1 MIKGL
6 ENLIYE
12 ERLKHAL
19 LSQMTACNARE
30 SNDNSLKYLKHEHTK
45 KTVEVLKFQNTE
57 LTMKSA
63 VFSYTELHKIRY
75 MTTKSKGKKGEKGKQ
90 RDALISYGTNIQHRK
105 YLNIQVIKIKIERG
119 RYNMLNKQK
128 IVL

>member
-1 MIKGL
+1 MLCLAKWQL
-6 ENLIYE
+6 VT
-12 ERLKHAL
+12 
-19 LSQMTACNARE
+19 QRE

-45 KTVEVLKFQNTE
+45 KKVEVLKFQNTE

-63 VFSYTELHKIRY
+63 VFSYTELHKIKY
-75 MTTKSKGKKGEKGKQ
+75 MTTKSRGKKGAKEKQ
-90 RDALISYGTNIQHRK
+90 RDALISYGTNLQHRK